1 MAYTPEL
8 SQIGSAT
15 LRRLAWY
22 MKIPMTKSLE
32 MVIEF
37 MAIKIA
43 ESKPGEICSR
53 CRDDSICEKCP
64 FNPRLTLSIRG
75 GAKRRPLHA
84 VVSLHDDHSA
94 CDLVSCGC
102 IGLATAQVR

>member
-22 MKIPMTKSLE
+22 MGKPMTKSLE

-37 MAIKIA
+37 MAVKMA

-53 CRDDSICEKCP
+53 CRDDSICEECP
-64 FNPRLTLSIRG
+64 FCPCLNR
-75 GAKRRPLHA
+75 
-84 VVSLHDDHSA
+84 
-94 CDLVSCGC
+94 
-102 IGLATAQVR
+102 